1 MRSWEAICGAM
12 ALLAAGSAHAQ
23 TAYPGPAAGDPPFV
37 APKRYYL
44 PMGTPLKLQ
53 TTAPLS
59 TKDSKPGDRVRLAV
73 VEDVSFRGTVVVP
86 VGTPVIG
93 EVSRAQ
99 RNGHVG
105 RKGKLEVRLIS
116 IEMPDGPVRLSGN
129 VYDEGKSQ
137 TALSVGTMLLV
148 SALGGFLIHGT
159 SASIPAQTPVTAY
172 IAEPLRFAWRPEKQ
186 ALMAL
191 LPRPEASAPGQN
203 IAASESLD

>member
-23 TAYPGPAAGDPPFV
+23 TVYQGSAADGPRF
-37 APKRYYL
+37 APAKRYYL
-44 PMGTPLKLQ
+44 PIGTPLKLQ
-53 TTAPLS
+53 TTTPLS
-59 TKDSKPGDRVRLAV
+59 TKVSKPGDRVRLVV
-73 VEDVSFRGTVVVP
+73 VEDVSFRGSVVVP
-86 VGTPVIG
+86 VGTSVIG

-105 RKGKLEVRLIS
+105 KKGKLEVRFVS
-116 IEMPDGPVRLSGN
+116 IEMPDGPVRLSGT

-137 TALSVGTMLLV
+137 TALSVGTMLFV

-159 SASIPAQTPVTAY
+159 SASIPAGTPVTAH
-172 IAEPLRFAWRPEKQ
+172 IMEPMRFAWRPEKQ

-191 LPRPEASAPGQN
+191 LPQSEERAAGQN
-203 IAASESLD
+203 IASSELSD

>member
-1 MRSWEAICGAM
+1 MRRWEAICGVM
-12 ALLAAGSAHAQ
+12 ALLVAGSAHAQ
-23 TAYPGPAAGDPPFV
+23 TDYRGSTAGHPPF
-37 APKRYYL
+37 ALAKRYYL

-53 TTAPLS
+53 TMTPLS
-59 TKDSKPGDRVRLAV
+59 TKDSKPGDRVRLEV
-73 VEDVSFRGTVVVP
+73 VEDVSFRGSTVVP

-93 EVSRAQ
+93 EVAMAQ

-105 RKGKLEVRLIS
+105 KKGKLEIRLIS

-148 SALGGFLIHGT
+148 SPLGGFLIHGT
-159 SASIPAQTPVTAY
+159 SANIPAETPVTAY
-172 IAEPLRFAWRPEKQ
+172 IMEPLRFAWRPEKE

-191 LPRPEASAPGQN
+191 LPSAQERASAQN
-203 IAASESLD
+203 LDASELQD

>member
-1 MRSWEAICGAM
+1 MKSWEAICGAM

-23 TAYPGPAAGDPPFV
+23 TVYPGSATNGPPF
-37 APKRYYL
+37 AQAKRYYL
-44 PMGTPLKLQ
+44 PIGTPLKLQ
-53 TTAPLS
+53 TTTPLS
-59 TKDSKPGDRVRLAV
+59 TKDSKSGDRVRLEV

-86 VGTPVIG
+86 VGTSIIG

-105 RKGKLEVRLIS
+105 KKGKLEIRLVS
-116 IEMPDGPVRLSGN
+116 VEMPDGPVRLSGT

-148 SALGGFLIHGT
+148 SPLGGFLIHGT
-159 SASIPAQTPVTAY
+159 SASIPAETPVTAY
-172 IAEPLRFAWRPEKQ
+172 IMEPLRFAWRPEKE

-191 LPRPEASAPGQN
+191 LPQSEERATGLN
-203 IAASESLD
+203 VAASDLPD

>member
-1 MRSWEAICGAM
+1 MRNWEAICGAM

-23 TAYPGPAAGDPPFV
+23 TIYPGYAASDPQF
-37 APKRYYL
+37 ALAKRYYL
-44 PMGTPLKLQ
+44 PIGTPLSLR
-53 TTAPLS
+53 TTTPLS
-59 TKDSKPGDRVRLAV
+59 TKDSKPGDRVRLEVA
-73 VEDVSFRGTVVVP
+73 EDVSFRGTVVVP

-105 RKGKLEVRLIS
+105 KKGKLELRLVS
-116 IEMPDGPVRLSGN
+116 VEMPDGPVRLSGT
-129 VYDEGKSQ
+129 VYDEGKSH

-148 SALGGFLIHGT
+148 SPLGGFLIHGT

-172 IAEPLRFAWRPEKQ
+172 ISEPLRFAWRPEKE

-191 LPRPEASAPGQN
+191 LPQSKENAAGQN
-203 IAASESLD
+203 IAVSE

>member
-23 TAYPGPAAGDPPFV
+23 TVYQGSAADGPRF
-37 APKRYYL
+37 APAKRYYL
-44 PMGTPLKLQ
+44 PIGTPLKLQ
-53 TTAPLS
+53 TTTPLS
-59 TKDSKPGDRVRLAV
+59 TKVSKPGDRVRLVV
-73 VEDVSFRGTVVVP
+73 VEDVSFRGSVVVP
-86 VGTPVIG
+86 VGTSVIG

-105 RKGKLEVRLIS
+105 KKGKLEVRFVS
-116 IEMPDGPVRLSGN
+116 IEMPDGPVRLSGT

-137 TALSVGTMLLV
+137 TALSVGTMLFV

-172 IAEPLRFAWRPEKQ
+172 ISEPLRFAWRPEKE

-191 LPRPEASAPGQN
+191 LPQSKESAAGQN
-203 IAASESLD
+203 IAVSE